1 LSKTQLTTNVRP
13 ETRGRI
19 TSAMAEFGFSDRGEF
34 FDMLFLAYS
43 EGRLA
48 VLDRVTKECLV
59 SAAED
64 RVLTKAKRA
73 ARDETHLVL
82 FEEGYRATPFDS

>member
-1 LSKTQLTTNVRP
+1 MNKTQLTAHVQTA
-13 ETRGRI
+13 TRGRL

-64 RVLTKAKRA
+64 RMLTKAARA
-73 ARDETHLVL
+73 ARDETHMVL

>member
-1 LSKTQLTTNVRP
+1 
-13 ETRGRI
+13 
-19 TSAMAEFGFSDRGEF
+19 
-34 FDMLFLAYS
+34 
-43 EGRLA
+43 

-64 RVLTKAKRA
+64 RMLTKAKRA